1 MPSGSTAAYDDSVLF
16 HILVSVVVSS
26 IVRTASN
33 GFSSPTGAFA
43 VASNGL
49 SETVSRVA
57 SAILSLSGSVPPS
70 ATDYS
75 RRTSP
80 ADQRQRLS
88 GHRYQVYRHRH
99 IRQGL
104 DDNQQSAA
112 QHQEFRKELITST
125 SNHPHPDKQDDI
137 QEQDKDTPDDS
148 HLFYNNGIDK
158 VRVSLR
164 QKVALLPMSGE
175 LPEQTAT
182 C

>member
-1 MPSGSTAAYDDSVLF
+1 MDSLHPRELSRSLRTVCPKRYQGLHPRSFRFPEAYHLGNS
-16 HILVSVVVSS
+16 
-26 IVRTASN
+26 
-33 GFSSPTGAFA
+33 SSPFFFRCFFLISHIGP
-43 VASNGL
+43 
-49 SETVSRVA
+49 ETA
-57 SAILSLSGSVPPS
+57 NAQDDADIG

-125 SNHPHPDKQDDI
+125 SNHPTLTSKMI
-137 QEQDKDTPDDS
+137 YRSRTKTPPTIPIS
-148 HLFYNNGIDK
+148 SIIM
-158 VRVSLR
+158 
-164 QKVALLPMSGE
+164 A
-175 LPEQTAT
+175 
-182 C
+182 

>member
-1 MPSGSTAAYDDSVLF
+1 M
-16 HILVSVVVSS
+16 
-26 IVRTASN
+26 
-33 GFSSPTGAFA
+33 
-43 VASNGL
+43 
-49 SETVSRVA
+49 
-57 SAILSLSGSVPPS
+57 
-70 ATDYS
+70 
-75 RRTSP
+75 
-80 ADQRQRLS
+80 S

-125 SNHPHPDKQDDI
+125 SNHPHPDKQNDI

-182 C
+182 CQCNLGMHHLVVVTVNADSSSWFKLDGIRWIGKTLDTCFPSVHTIRHQVDHLVRGKPYKTH